1 MRRRELQHVILEVG
15 RRFNLKEV
23 FIIGSAAILATM
35 PEPPEGA
42 LTMTRDVDIIPPGDD
57 DGRLADQISFVLGEA
72 SPFDEEYGYHAQ
84 GVSFKTPRYAP
95 RNWQSRTIDLRI
107 DVYVGRCMEPN
118 DLVLSKLGAGR
129 EKDLDFAQ
137 AAARLN
143 LIDQEILLERLKT
156 VRTPEEHAGLIARR
170 IAILFR

>member
-1 MRRRELQHVILEVG
+1 
-15 RRFNLKEV
+15 
-23 FIIGSAAILATM
+23 
-35 PEPPEGA
+35 
-42 LTMTRDVDIIPPGDD
+42 
-57 DGRLADQISFVLGEA
+57 
-72 SPFDEEYGYHAQ
+72 
-84 GVSFKTPRYAP
+84 
-95 RNWQSRTIDLRI
+95 
-107 DVYVGRCMEPN
+107 VGRCMEPN

-156 VRTPEEHAGLIARR
+156 VQTPEEHAGLIARR

>member
-1 MRRRELQHVILEVG
+1 MSISFRQE
-15 RRFNLKEV
+15 
-23 FIIGSAAILATM
+23 
-35 PEPPEGA
+35 
-42 LTMTRDVDIIPPGDD
+42 DD
-57 DGRLADQISFVLGEA
+57 ERLADQISFVLGEA

-84 GVSFKTPRYAP
+84 GVSFKTPTYAP
-95 RNWQSRTIDLRI
+95 RNWQFRTIDLRI

-156 VRTPEEHAGLIARR
+156 VQTVEEHAGLIARR

>member
-1 MRRRELQHVILEVG
+1 MSISFRQE
-15 RRFNLKEV
+15 
-23 FIIGSAAILATM
+23 
-35 PEPPEGA
+35 
-42 LTMTRDVDIIPPGDD
+42 DD
-57 DGRLADQISFVLGEA
+57 ERLADQISFVLGEA

-84 GVSFKTPRYAP
+84 GVSFKTPTYAP

-156 VRTPEEHAGLIARR
+156 VQTVEEHAGLIARR

>member
-23 FIIGSAAILATM
+23 FIIGSAAILATI

-57 DGRLADQISFVLGEA
+57 DERLADQISFVLGEA

-84 GVSFKTPRYAP
+84 GVSFKTPTYAP

-129 EKDLDFAQ
+129 AKDLDFAQ
-137 AAARLN
+137 AAATLN

-156 VRTPEEHAGLIARR
+156 VQTAEEHAGLIARR

>member
-57 DGRLADQISFVLGEA
+57 ERLADQISFVLGEA

-84 GVSFKTPRYAP
+84 GVSFKTPTYAP
-95 RNWQSRTIDLRI
+95 RNWQSRTLDLRI

-118 DLVLSKLGAGR
+118 DLALSKLGAGR

-156 VRTPEEHAGLIARR
+156 VQTTKEHAGLIARR

>member
-1 MRRRELQHVILEVG
+1 MHRRELQHVIFEVG

-23 FIIGSAAILATM
+23 FIIGSAAILAAM

-57 DGRLADQISFVLGEA
+57 DERMADQISFVLGEA
-72 SPFDEEYGYHAQ
+72 SAFDEEYGYHAQ
-84 GVSFKTPRYAP
+84 GVSFKTPTYAP
-95 RNWQSRTIDLRI
+95 HGWQTRTIDVRI
-107 DVYVGRCMEPN
+107 DAYVACCMEPN

-137 AAARLN
+137 AAAKLN
-143 LIDQEILLERLKT
+143 LVDHQILLERLKMVQT
-156 VRTPEEHAGLIARR
+156 TEEHTGLIARR
-170 IAILFR
+170 IAALFK

>member
-57 DGRLADQISFVLGEA
+57 DERLADQISFVLGEA

-84 GVSFKTPRYAP
+84 GVSSKTPTYAP
-95 RNWQSRTIDLRI
+95 RNWQSPPGSR
-107 DVYVGRCMEPN
+107 
-118 DLVLSKLGAGR
+118 AGHW
-129 EKDLDFAQ
+129 ACTCWSST
-137 AAARLN
+137 APCPPA
-143 LIDQEILLERLKT
+143 
-156 VRTPEEHAGLIARR
+156 P
-170 IAILFR
+170 